1 MPSCFRAIEDEDL
14 TMVHKGENDFGCTI
28 ISKATILAINVS
40 SRPVTPA
47 YYIAKGQK
55 TLGPCTLD
63 DLRNFLAYGSISHG
77 DLVMRDGEQQ
87 WHPIASLQEMAADD
101 APESREKNSSGL
113 LPRRRTVR
121 YRDYERVPLDQR
133 AGQVLMW
140 LAVGFVIF
148 PPLLWRAAHAIFS
161 ARIFCRKTD
170 EHGYLTC
177 WPRWVEVLTTVLI
190 VINGIAW
197 LSLIALAWSK
207 AGPLVREMMGAFG
220 EGMNSVRSLF

>member
-1 MPSCFRAIEDEDL
+1 M
-14 TMVHKGENDFGCTI
+14 MVHKGKYDFGCMI
-28 ISKATILAINVS
+28 IRNATILVINIS
-40 SRPVTPA
+40 SRLVTPA

-77 DLVMRDGEQQ
+77 DLVMRDGEHQ
-87 WHPIASLQEMAADD
+87 WHPVASLQEVSTSVEGVPD
-101 APESREKNSSGL
+101 ANDRSSSGL

-121 YRDYERVPLDQR
+121 YRDYERVPLEQR

-140 LAVGFVIF
+140 LSLGFLLF
-148 PPLLWRAAHAIFS
+148 PPLLWRGAHAIFS
-161 ARIFCRKTD
+161 ARIFSRQTD
-170 EHGYLTC
+170 ENGYLTC

-197 LSLIALAWSK
+197 MSLLALAWTR
-207 AGPLVREMMGAFG
+207 AGPLLREMLDAFG
-220 EGMNSVRSLF
+220 DGLNSAKALF

>member
-1 MPSCFRAIEDEDL
+1 MIQ
-14 TMVHKGENDFGCTI
+14 KGENDFCCMI
-28 ISKATILAINVS
+28 IKNAIILENNVS

-87 WHPIASLQEMAADD
+87 WHPVASLQEMAAAEDV
-101 APESREKNSSGL
+101 PEARERSASGL

-121 YRDYERVPLDQR
+121 YRDYERVPMDQR
-133 AGQVLMW
+133 GGKVLMW
-140 LAVGFVIF
+140 LVLGFLIF
-148 PPLLWRAAHAIFS
+148 PPLLWRAAHAVFS
-161 ARIFCRKTD
+161 ARVFRRQTD
-170 EHGYLTC
+170 ENGYLVC
-177 WPRWVEVLTTVLI
+177 WPRWIEVLTTILI

-197 LSLIALAWSK
+197 LSLIAIAWTQAS
-207 AGPLVREMMGAFG
+207 PLVRDMMDAFG
-220 EGMNSVRSLF
+220 EGLNSVKALF